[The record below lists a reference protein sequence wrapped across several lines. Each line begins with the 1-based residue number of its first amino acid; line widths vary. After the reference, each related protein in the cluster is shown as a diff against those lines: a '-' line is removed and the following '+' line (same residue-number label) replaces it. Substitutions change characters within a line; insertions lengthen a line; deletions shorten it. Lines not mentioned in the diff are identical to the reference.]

1 MGSAILRQDDEQ
13 AGRKLTGEV
22 LTSGD
27 EAFDKIRELTRNGY
41 LPDADPADGG
51 GILLR
56 HSSAPDLV
64 LRPDGSIDLP
74 LGQRAKIDL
83 PPAAEAPADA
93 QAVAEPP
100 RMAKLR
106 ILVIVIL
113 AVTFWF
119 LSVAITAGLLEGL

>member
-1 MGSAILRQDDEQ
+1 MGSAILRQDEAQ

-22 LTSGD
+22 LTPGHG
-27 EAFDKIRELTRNGY
+27 AFDKLRELTRNGY
-41 LPDADPADGG
+41 LPDADPAEGG

-74 LGQRAKIDL
+74 LGQRAKTDL
-83 PPAAEAPADA
+83 PPAAEAPA
-93 QAVAEPP
+93 VVEPP

-119 LSVAITAGLLEGL
+119 LSVAITAGLLEGF